1 MGGAYDIGPQ
11 RISWAQHML
20 TNWVGDHG
28 FLHKLNISVR
38 QPNMV
43 GDTLWWRGKI
53 TAKEVRDG
61 NCMVDLDLEAI
72 NQVGRQSALG
82 AATVVLPSRARGAVQ
97 LPLKP

>member
-1 MGGAYDIGPQ
+1 
-11 RISWAQHML
+11 ML
-20 TNWVGDHG
+20 TNWVGDQG

-61 NCMVDLDLEAI
+61 NCMVDLDLEAS

-82 AATVVLPSRARGAVQ
+82 TATVALPSRARGAVQ
-97 LPLKP
+97 LPIKP